1 MPTEKHLSLRLGV
14 MPMRKLFYN
23 LTITSVSVLVAL
35 VIGSIEALGLLA
47 DWLDLNGSFWSS
59 IVALNA
65 SFGVLGYL
73 IVALFAVCWATF
85 VVIYRFKG
93 YDRHDK

>member
-1 MPTEKHLSLRLGV
+1 
-14 MPMRKLFYN
+14 MRKLFYN
-23 LTITSVSVLVAL
+23 LTITSVSVSVVL

-47 DWLDLNGSFWSS
+47 DRLDLNGSFWSS

-73 IVALFAVCWATF
+73 IVALFAVCCATF
-85 VVIYRFKG
+85 AVIYRFKG
-93 YDRHDK
+93 YDRHEK